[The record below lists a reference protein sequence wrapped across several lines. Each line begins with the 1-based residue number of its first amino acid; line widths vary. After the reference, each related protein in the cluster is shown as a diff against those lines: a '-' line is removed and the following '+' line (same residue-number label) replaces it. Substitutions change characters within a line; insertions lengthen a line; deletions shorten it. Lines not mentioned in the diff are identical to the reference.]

1 MEPSSW
7 DDAPLLEPE
16 GRDLIGTGN
25 PDHLLSQLAWNGV
38 DLSPTRSL
46 AVAFGL
52 YALSRF
58 AMLTNASSAAE
69 CCYYKMLVRYL
80 HIRVGGLTRLSSS
93 ILFAMPCFQMTLL
106 CEADAA
112 LDEHDTEDNVIC
124 FYFIQV
130 AETTAFITSKAI
142 KFSERELCFPFK
154 LNPVGGHRMIA
165 RVGDG
170 ETWSQVDHER
180 KMTFIA
186 TNAEQCIVI
195 GSVEEKR
202 QINLEFV

>member
-1 MEPSSW
+1 MTESDASFLELDRPMEPSSW

-69 CCYYKMLVRYL
+69 CCYYKMLVRRRLPNGQVTCIYEW
-80 HIRVGGLTRLSSS
+80 GG
-93 ILFAMPCFQMTLL
+93 
-106 CEADAA
+106 
-112 LDEHDTEDNVIC
+112 
-124 FYFIQV
+124 
-130 AETTAFITSKAI
+130 
-142 KFSERELCFPFK
+142 
-154 LNPVGGHRMIA
+154 
-165 RVGDG
+165 
-170 ETWSQVDHER
+170 
-180 KMTFIA
+180 
-186 TNAEQCIVI
+186 
-195 GSVEEKR
+195 
-202 QINLEFV
+202 

>member
-69 CCYYKMLVRYL
+69 CCYYKMLVRRRLPNGLLAYTS
-80 HIRVGGLTRLSSS
+80 GGANTPQLLY
-93 ILFAMPCFQMTLL
+93 FVCNAM
-106 CEADAA
+106 
-112 LDEHDTEDNVIC
+112 
-124 FYFIQV
+124 
-130 AETTAFITSKAI
+130 
-142 KFSERELCFPFK
+142 FPDDPS
-154 LNPVGGHRMIA
+154 L
-165 RVGDG
+165 
-170 ETWSQVDHER
+170 
-180 KMTFIA
+180 
-186 TNAEQCIVI
+186 
-195 GSVEEKR
+195 
-202 QINLEFV
+202 